1 MTDTT
6 PGPFSALSHAAPE
19 DPVRPETAPHLH
31 ELDLAHMVVL
41 VESELVAPETG
52 AAILSTLFDTEIE
65 GVFDAR
71 DGVGGGNLAGE
82 RLVTAR
88 LGPAV
93 GGQLGLARSP
103 AELAATGFRLFARTR
118 LLELMEALYQLRE
131 SLIRFAD
138 AHSGEIVAAQVQG
151 GPAQPTTF
159 GHWALMIDSALTRDS
174 ERLVALYGRINRSP
188 AGAGGLSGADLPLR
202 RLRTAELLGF
212 DGLVEN
218 TYDAVAGQDLMLEFT
233 GALAILAQTA
243 ARLADDLLLW
253 AGPGQG
259 LVALPGETGGARFA
273 RDAGPAV
280 LGAIRMLAAR
290 AHGVA
295 SSAVLAERGPTAL
308 ANYGRHASE
317 EGAIGLS
324 GEVLEGLPQIARL
337 LDGVRIDAGR
347 AARLAAREWSL
358 AIDLSAALG
367 RHCGMARHRAEQ
379 LAEAVMR
386 DGLARGT
393 GPETLTAAALSRVA
407 SELGMAEARLSQ
419 EQIDAALD
427 PRAFVERR
435 SGTGGPG
442 PEGLARG
449 LVSAQ
454 ARIRLGRSRLADR
467 HHALERAR
475 AQLRAAAEGLLLQPR
490 KTARA

>member
-1 MTDTT
+1 MTDTP
-6 PGPFSALSHAAPE
+6 PGPFPALAQALPE

-31 ELDLAHMVVL
+31 ELDLAHMVML

-52 AAILSTLFDTEIE
+52 ATILSTLFDTETE

-71 DGVGGGNLAGE
+71 DSVGGGNLAGE

-88 LGPAV
+88 LGAAV

-103 AELAATGFRLFARTR
+103 AELAATGFRLFARER

-131 SLIRFAD
+131 SLIGFAE
-138 AHSGEIVAAQVQG
+138 AHAGEIVAAQVQG

-174 ERLVALYGRINRSP
+174 ERLVALYGRVNRSP
-188 AGAGGLSGADLPLR
+188 AGAGSLAGADLPVR

-218 TYDAVAGQDLMLEFT
+218 TYDAVAGHDLMLEFT
-233 GALAILAQTA
+233 GALAILTLTA

-259 LVALPGETGGARFA
+259 LVSLPGAAGGARLG

-280 LGAIRMLAAR
+280 LGQIRMLAAR
-290 AHGVA
+290 AQGVLA
-295 SSAVLAERGPTAL
+295 TATLAERGPTAL
-308 ANYGRHASE
+308 ANFGRDATEQAAIDIS
-317 EGAIGLS
+317 GA
-324 GEVLEGLPQIARL
+324 VLAELPQIAAL
-337 LDGVRIDAGR
+337 LGEVRVDAGR

-358 AIDLSAALG
+358 AIDLAAALG

-393 GPETLTAAALSRVA
+393 GPETLTAAALARVA

-454 ARIRLGRSRLADR
+454 SRIRLGRSRLAER
-467 HHALERAR
+467 HRALQAAR
-475 AQLRAAAEGLLLQPR
+475 AGLRAAAEGLLLQPR